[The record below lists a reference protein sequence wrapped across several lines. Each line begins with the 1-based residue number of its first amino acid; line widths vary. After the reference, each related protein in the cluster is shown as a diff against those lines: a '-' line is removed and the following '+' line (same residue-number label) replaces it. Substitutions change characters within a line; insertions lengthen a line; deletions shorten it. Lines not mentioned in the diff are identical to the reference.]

1 MKGSER
7 DKKLLEVLQEVV
19 IGGERTVD
27 FFRTKG
33 WLEAAAELVHIGFI
47 EEVNGCYYAM
57 QKGKDFFRTALD
69 LSSMKDLTI
78 TFPAH

>member
-1 MKGSER
+1 MIISER

-33 WLEAAAELVHIGFI
+33 LREAAEELVHIGFI
-47 EEVNGCYYAM
+47 EEVNSCYSAM
-57 QKGKDFFRTALD
+57 QKGQDFFRTALD
-69 LSSMKDLTI
+69 HSSMKDLTI